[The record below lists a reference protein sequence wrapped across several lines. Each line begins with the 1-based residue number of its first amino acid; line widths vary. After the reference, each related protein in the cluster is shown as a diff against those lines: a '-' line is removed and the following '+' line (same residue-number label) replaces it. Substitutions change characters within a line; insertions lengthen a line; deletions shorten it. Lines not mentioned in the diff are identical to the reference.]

1 MSVTSVEP
9 RKHCNL
15 IVCRGCDLVVSKR
28 ALPSGVRAVC
38 PRCHTELY
46 DKPYCALNGVMA
58 LCITSILL
66 YFPAMFYPV
75 LEIHFLGS
83 IRTATV
89 FEGAMAVWHQGY
101 WVVGLGVLLGAV
113 LAPAVLLGSIL
124 SQLVIVKSGWYKTQ
138 FGRETLNGLLR
149 YHSLISQLSMLEIYV
164 ISFLV
169 TSFQLSDFADVY
181 FDLGTLCF
189 TLLFVV
195 TLFLQREYNLEHMWG
210 FVSDSNTTN

>member
-1 MSVTSVEP
+1 MSSTKP

-38 PRCHTELY
+38 PQCHTPLY
-46 DKPYCALNGVMA
+46 DRPYCAMNGVLA

-66 YFPAMFYPV
+66 YIPSMLFPV

-83 IRTATV
+83 IRSSTV
-89 FEGAMAVWHQGY
+89 FQGAMAVWHQGY

-113 LAPAVLLGSIL
+113 IAPAVLLGSIMA
-124 SQLVIVKSGWYKTQ
+124 QMIIIQTGWYRTK
-138 FGRETLNGLLR
+138 FGRDTLNGLLR
-149 YHSLISQLSMLEIYV
+149 YHSFINQMSMLEIYV

-181 FDLGTLCF
+181 FGLGTLCF

-210 FVSDSNTTN
+210 YVSESDD

>member
-1 MSVTSVEP
+1 MIISSTKP

-38 PRCHTELY
+38 PQCHTPLY
-46 DKPYCALNGVMA
+46 DRPYCAMNGVLA

-66 YFPAMFYPV
+66 YIPSMLFPV

-83 IRTATV
+83 IRSSTV
-89 FEGAMAVWHQGY
+89 FQGAMAVWHQGY

-113 LAPAVLLGSIL
+113 IAPAVLLGSIMA
-124 SQLVIVKSGWYKTQ
+124 QMIIIQTGWYRTK
-138 FGRETLNGLLR
+138 FGRDTLNGLLR
-149 YHSLISQLSMLEIYV
+149 YHSFINQMSMLEIYV

-181 FDLGTLCF
+181 FGLGTLCF

-210 FVSDSNTTN
+210 YVSESDD

>member
-1 MSVTSVEP
+1 MLMTPVKP
-9 RKHCNL
+9 GKHCNL
-15 IVCRGCDLVVSKR
+15 IVCSGCDLVVSKR

-38 PRCHTELY
+38 PQCNTPLY
-46 DKPYCALNGVMA
+46 DKPYCALNGVLA
-58 LCITSILL
+58 LCITAILL
-66 YFPAMFYPV
+66 YIPAMIYPV
-75 LEIHFLGS
+75 LELHFLGS
-83 IRTATV
+83 IRTSTV

-113 LAPAVLLGSIL
+113 LAPAVLLCSIL
-124 SQLVIVKSGWYKTQ
+124 AQVLIVQTGWYRTK
-138 FGRETLNGLLR
+138 FGRDTLNGLLR
-149 YHSLISQLSMLEIYV
+149 YHGLISQLSMLEIYV

-181 FDLGTLCF
+181 FGLGTLCF

-210 FVSDSNTTN
+210 YVGEASDES